1 MLTHG
6 IIFPTS
12 EVIMKEV
19 LARINEVLEKLD
31 LSPTMHQDATEKYK
45 NVCSYFENQGIE
57 ADFYPQGSFSFGTVV
72 RPFSE
77 GKNKKYDLDVICQ
90 VNIPKENIDP
100 DELKNNIGDTLKNSE
115 VYRQRL
121 DIEGSK
127 SWTINYSGIGE
138 FEFDLDV
145 VPSVK
150 DEKGIVRLLLSGV
163 KNEIAQTSISITDK
177 LKDSQYQW
185 VSSNPSGLTKWFV
198 EINQPFFNF
207 VASDQKAKIF
217 STTKMYNTIE
227 DVPDYVVK
235 TSLQRAIQFLKRHRD
250 IYFWRVDKETKKPTS
265 IVILVLICEFAKS
278 IHPATE
284 ILDLISMFVQSTL
297 NNCPISKTTP
307 YLANPAE
314 PNDNLVDSWDQE
326 MIDLFYTWLKS
337 LNVDLIELKSDGV
350 IAIKSAD
357 NILYAE
363 SLGLID
369 KEISIQSKPISIQT
383 KPWLKI
389 KNI

>member
-1 MLTHG
+1 
-6 IIFPTS
+6 
-12 EVIMKEV
+12 MKEV